1 VNTRKSVRSIRD
13 MVVDEMTVENIAPP
27 YPGVSATSAIIT
39 AEQGFRGAYNGHPT
53 KLEYY
58 AKPDSTV
65 ALVHV
70 IQIQNDNT
78 SVWVE
83 AYVDAHSGDIVGS
96 TDFVAKSGVGLLKC
110 CLTDISKWPI
120 V

>member
-1 VNTRKSVRSIRD
+1 MNTRKSVRSTREMI
-13 MVVDEMTVENIAPP
+13 VDEMTVENIAPP
-27 YPGVSATSAIIT
+27 YPSVSATSAIIA
-39 AEQGFRGAYNGHPT
+39 AEQDFRGAYNGHPT

-58 AKPDSTV
+58 VKPDSTV

-78 SVWVE
+78 DVWVE

-96 TDFVAKSGVGLLKC
+96 ADFVAKSGVGLLKC
-110 CLTDISKWPI
+110 CHCD
-120 V
+120 

>member
-1 VNTRKSVRSIRD
+1 MI
-13 MVVDEMTVENIAPP
+13 VDEMTVENMAPP
-27 YPGVSATSAIIT
+27 HPSISATSAIIT
-39 AEQGFRGAYNGHPT
+39 AEHGFRGAYNGHPT

-58 AKPDSTV
+58 AKPDGTV

-70 IQIQNDNT
+70 IEIQNDKIA
-78 SVWVE
+78 VWVE

-96 TDFVAKSGVGLLKC
+96 TDFVAKSGVSLSKC
-110 CLTDISKWPI
+110 CPTDVFKWPI